1 MSATHLVQ
9 RYRLWGCALA
19 LAACVIPS
27 GCITLT
33 HHAVPANRLPAHL
46 SAESKACR
54 VPINLA
60 LLRQH
65 PPEAY
70 LVGPGDVL
78 GVYVHGVLP
87 PRVEEATPLL
97 TTSVGLLGR
106 DYYPPNGS
114 INTPNVGVPL
124 QVDHQGV
131 LPFPLTE
138 PIRVSGLTLTQA
150 TEAVRKAVVD
160 KGLIQAGRERV
171 VVTLIKAR
179 VHRVLVMR
187 EDSASETPTL
197 LRKDLVPYTKHGSA
211 HIIDLP
217 AFENDVLHALAASGG
232 LPGMDAYNDV
242 WILRT
247 SGQAGGDMLEGIRQR
262 VVQGSNP
269 ETVVHDLQS
278 TCTAIRIPLWVAPN
292 EPLPFRPEDIV
303 LHPGDVVYLE
313 PRDAEF
319 FYTGGLLPGGRI
331 PLPRDQDLDV
341 VEAIAYANG
350 AVGGPGGVSGLA
362 VFRSGAGPG
371 NIVPP
376 TRVLILRKLANG
388 EQLPIRVDLSKA
400 TRDPKQRILIQPGD
414 VVMLHYKP
422 GELFGNVAINFFNFN
437 FILDPKQ

>member
-1 MSATHLVQ
+1 MSASHSARHRLTGYWFATLV
-9 RYRLWGCALA
+9 CA
-19 LAACVIPS
+19 IQT

-46 SAESKACR
+46 AAESKACR

-65 PPEAY
+65 PPEAH
-70 LVGPGDVL
+70 LIGPGDVL

-87 PRVEEATPLL
+87 PRIEEATPLL
-97 TTSVGLLGR
+97 TSSIGLLGR

-124 QVDHQGV
+124 QVDPHGV

-150 TEAVRKAVVD
+150 ADAVRKACVE
-160 KGLIQAGRERV
+160 KSLIQAGRDRV
-171 VVTLIKAR
+171 LVTLIKSR

-187 EDSASETPTL
+187 EDSPSDMPTL

-211 HIIDLP
+211 HIVDLP

-232 LPGMDAYNDV
+232 LPGMDAFNDV
-242 WILRT
+242 WILR
-247 SGQAGGDMLEGIRQR
+247 AGGPSGDMIDGVRQR
-262 VVQGSNP
+262 VEQGASPEMVVQ
-269 ETVVHDLQS
+269 DLQAN
-278 TCTAIRIPLWVAPN
+278 CTAIRIPLWVAPN
-292 EPLPFRPEDIV
+292 QPLPFRPEDIV
-303 LHPGDVVYLE
+303 LQPGDVVYLE
-313 PRDAEF
+313 PRDEDF

-350 AVGGPGGVSGLA
+350 AVGGPSGGGVA

-376 TRVLILRKLANG
+376 TRVLILRKLASG
-388 EQLPIRVDLSKA
+388 EQLPIRVDLTKA

-422 GELFGNVAINFFNFN
+422 GELMGNVAMNFFNFN
-437 FILDPKQ
+437 VIYDPKQ